1 MCHCKPRLSYFSL
14 ESFFVVV
21 VFFEEEVDLEVVDLL
36 AGVFFVVVFVDVV
49 LFFVPELAFAVVA
62 SVSVE
67 AFFAAAVFLG
77 AAFGFSSAFVVFFAG
92 ALRLIE
98 PIVTCV

>member
-14 ESFFVVV
+14 VSFFVVV

-36 AGVFFVVVFVDVV
+36 VGVFLVVLFVDVV
-49 LFFVPELAFAVVA
+49 LFFVPVLDFVVP
-62 SVSVE
+62 SLSVE
-67 AFFAAAVFLG
+67 VFFAGAVFLG
-77 AAFGFSSAFVVFFAG
+77 AAFGFSSAFAVFFAG

-98 PIVTCV
+98 SIVT